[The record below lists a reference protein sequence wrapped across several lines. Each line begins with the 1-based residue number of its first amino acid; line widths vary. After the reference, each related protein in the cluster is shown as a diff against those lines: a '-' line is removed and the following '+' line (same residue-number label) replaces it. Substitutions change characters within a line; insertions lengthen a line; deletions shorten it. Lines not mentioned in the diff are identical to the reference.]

1 MTTTDFVQGEGK
13 TEYDALDAD
22 HLASF
27 AEEQFALGDAA
38 RASALKLADA
48 SRHAARS
55 RVAAERVMATAVEPL
70 TAAAAGGHAE
80 ARLVLAALLEGGYG
94 STDSVPKPGRALYH
108 RLMAAA
114 SGDPMARLAMGAATV
129 LGNDAFLSGAEKGAG
144 QEGVPSRSPP
154 RLPVARCALALHY
167 FYHSATTAYEDSA
180 RPGGQARVERGRLH
194 ENTRRVKG
202 DLRGESDDRVLYLS
216 RAADLGDA
224 RAMLAM
230 GNGYYWGNFGLPR
243 DHEAALRFYRR
254 AHRAGALQG
263 TVGVAKMVLKGE
275 GAPRN
280 ASEALEHYRAAA
292 ERGSADAL
300 NGLGYLYF
308 YGEDVDLE
316 SDESAGSETS
326 EGSSSSLNEEASGK
340 TSSLTKIQKNDT
352 LALEYFRRAAELGN
366 GDGLVNAGTM
376 LRSGLGAPADVA
388 AAHALFAR
396 CSLLPGEHPACSYQA
411 ALIEASGEG
420 GVPRDCDLAVAR
432 LRRVAEGGQWMAP
445 LQEGMKAHLAGK
457 KNEAG
462 WLYEYASASS
472 LPAASFNAAWLGER
486 DARDA
491 RVARRFGFGADD
503 EDDED
508 DTQDN
513 EDDEATVRDD
523 EIADPAREIAA
534 VAFSREKRAAT
545 SVRRHASRVRAD
557 SAADDA
563 MRSWAALQ
571 LADCEYYGASRPGGC
586 APGSKRKA
594 LRLYR
599 EAAASA
605 RAALALS
612 DPRAEPP
619 RTPRAR
625 RAKAAEKETQQAPS
639 REEQEAAARAAE
651 DAGGSL
657 DARRL
662 LTHALYAE
670 AWMRAKGEAC
680 SADRERAK
688 RALGEALDVGGWREL
703 VAVAPPFCGLA
714 LLDLADA
721 ACAFV
726 FAPSGPKRGS
736 CAESLM
742 ALASSFVGGDAA
754 SGLPDDDASGEEQKL
769 VGSRDAHKSRRFVF
783 RDASSDVS
791 QTRERDSSVARKKKS
806 LSPGAFGLRLVS
818 ELVAAASAWEDAV
831 AEHAE
836 RWRFTLALSWSLLM
850 ATVGFAVGWRL
861 VVRPLVAA
869 LYGERARFEWR
880 VDGGLDRVAR
890 GDHGGGVIGEMRRRI
905 ERMRAEA
912 AAEAENRRRVLSE
925 APEASE
931 ASETYDARRT
941 NDDAARRETDDDDE
955 DDAGDGGEDFLSG
968 FVASAVSSA
977 VQRVTA
983 PPAAERA
990 PFDLG
995 DLDDSSVGGHA
1006 VIRGRRDE
1014 EDR

>member
-1 MTTTDFVQGEGK
+1 
-13 TEYDALDAD
+13 
-22 HLASF
+22 
-27 AEEQFALGDAA
+27 
-38 RASALKLADA
+38 
-48 SRHAARS
+48 
-55 RVAAERVMATAVEPL
+55 
-70 TAAAAGGHAE
+70 
-80 ARLVLAALLEGGYG
+80 
-94 STDSVPKPGRALYH
+94 
-108 RLMAAA
+108 
-114 SGDPMARLAMGAATV
+114 
-129 LGNDAFLSGAEKGAG
+129 
-144 QEGVPSRSPP
+144 
-154 RLPVARCALALHY
+154 
-167 FYHSATTAYEDSA
+167 
-180 RPGGQARVERGRLH
+180 
-194 ENTRRVKG
+194 
-202 DLRGESDDRVLYLS
+202 
-216 RAADLGDA
+216 
-224 RAMLAM
+224 
-230 GNGYYWGNFGLPR
+230 
-243 DHEAALRFYRR
+243 
-254 AHRAGALQG
+254 
-263 TVGVAKMVLKGE
+263 
-275 GAPRN
+275 
-280 ASEALEHYRAAA
+280 
-292 ERGSADAL
+292 
-300 NGLGYLYF
+300 
-308 YGEDVDLE
+308 
-316 SDESAGSETS
+316 
-326 EGSSSSLNEEASGK
+326 
-340 TSSLTKIQKNDT
+340 
-352 LALEYFRRAAELGN
+352 
-366 GDGLVNAGTM
+366 
-376 LRSGLGAPADVA
+376 
-388 AAHALFAR
+388 
-396 CSLLPGEHPACSYQA
+396 
-411 ALIEASGEG
+411 
-420 GVPRDCDLAVAR
+420 
-432 LRRVAEGGQWMAP
+432 
-445 LQEGMKAHLAGK
+445 
-457 KNEAG
+457 
-462 WLYEYASASS
+462 
-472 LPAASFNAAWLGER
+472 
-486 DARDA
+486 
-491 RVARRFGFGADD
+491 
-503 EDDED
+503 
-508 DTQDN
+508 
-513 EDDEATVRDD
+513 
-523 EIADPAREIAA
+523 
-534 VAFSREKRAAT
+534 
-545 SVRRHASRVRAD
+545 
-557 SAADDA
+557 
-563 MRSWAALQ
+563 
-571 LADCEYYGASRPGGC
+571 
-586 APGSKRKA
+586 
-594 LRLYR
+594 
-599 EAAASA
+599 
-605 RAALALS
+605 
-612 DPRAEPP
+612 
-619 RTPRAR
+619 
-625 RAKAAEKETQQAPS
+625 
-639 REEQEAAARAAE
+639 
-651 DAGGSL
+651 
-657 DARRL
+657 
-662 LTHALYAE
+662 
-670 AWMRAKGEAC
+670 MRAKGEAC
-680 SADRERAK
+680 SSDRERAK

-791 QTRERDSSVARKKKS
+791 QTRERDSSLARKKKS

-818 ELVAAASAWEDAV
+818 ELIAAASAWEDAV

>member
-1 MTTTDFVQGEGK
+1 
-13 TEYDALDAD
+13 
-22 HLASF
+22 
-27 AEEQFALGDAA
+27 
-38 RASALKLADA
+38 
-48 SRHAARS
+48 
-55 RVAAERVMATAVEPL
+55 MATAVEPL

-129 LGNDAFLSGAEKGAG
+129 LGNDAFLSGVEKGAG
-144 QEGVPSRSPP
+144 QQGVPSRSPP

-326 EGSSSSLNEEASGK
+326 EGSSSSVNEEASGK

-513 EDDEATVRDD
+513 EDDEATARDD

-586 APGSKRKA
+586 APGSKRRA

>member
-1 MTTTDFVQGEGK
+1 
-13 TEYDALDAD
+13 
-22 HLASF
+22 
-27 AEEQFALGDAA
+27 
-38 RASALKLADA
+38 
-48 SRHAARS
+48 
-55 RVAAERVMATAVEPL
+55 
-70 TAAAAGGHAE
+70 
-80 ARLVLAALLEGGYG
+80 LLEGGYG

-703 VAVAPPFCGLA
+703 IAVAPPFCGLA

-831 AEHAE
+831 AEHAL